1 MPDNEAICLAGL
13 RDTDRDRYL
22 AALLSPADKRA
33 GLVALY
39 GFNAEIARIRDAVR
53 EQLPGEVRLQYW
65 RDLVSG
71 VEHGETAANPLG
83 ALLLETIRRHDL
95 PVEAL
100 LRMLDARIFDLYDDP
115 IESRGMFE
123 GYAGDTASALIQLA
137 SLILAP
143 DEAANCAERA
153 GHAGVAQAVAG
164 SILLLP
170 RTNARGQLY
179 IPLEILK
186 AVGLDREGFLAGE
199 DRARISAAVE
209 AFAGLGREHLAKVR
223 RAGALPAAVMPAYL
237 PVALVGSVLDRA
249 VAKPARVLAEEIRA
263 PQWRRQLLLMWAMFR
278 RQV

>member
-1 MPDNEAICLAGL
+1 MSDNEAICLAGL

-22 AALLSPADKRA
+22 ATLLSPADKRA
-33 GLVALY
+33 GLTALY
-39 GFNAEIARIRDAVR
+39 GFNAELARIRDVVR
-53 EQLPGEVRLQYW
+53 EPLPGEVRLQYW

-71 VEHGETAANPLG
+71 VEHGETAGNPLG

-123 GYAGDTASALIQLA
+123 GYAGDTASALIQLS
-137 SLILAP
+137 SLVLAP
-143 DEAANCAERA
+143 EEAANCAERA

-164 SILLLP
+164 AILLLP
-170 RTNARGQLY
+170 RTRARGQLY
-179 IPLEILK
+179 IPVEILN

-199 DRARISAAVE
+199 DHPRMSAAVE

-223 RAGALPAAVMPAYL
+223 DGGALPAAIMPAYL
-237 PVALVGSVLDRA
+237 PVALVGPVLDRA
-249 VAKPARVLAEEIRA
+249 VRRPACVFEEEIRA
-263 PQWRRQLLLMWAMFR
+263 PQWRRQLLLMWAAVWR
-278 RQV
+278 RV

>member
-1 MPDNEAICLAGL
+1 MSDNEAICLAGL

-39 GFNAEIARIRDAVR
+39 GFNAELARIRDVVR
-53 EQLPGEVRLQYW
+53 EPLPGEVRLQYW

-71 VEHGETAANPLG
+71 VEHGETASNPLG

-123 GYAGDTASALIQLA
+123 GYAGDTASALIQLS
-137 SLILAP
+137 SLVLAP
-143 DEAANCAERA
+143 EEAANCAERA

-164 SILLLP
+164 AILLLP
-170 RTNARGQLY
+170 RTRARGQLY
-179 IPLEILK
+179 IPLEILN
-186 AVGLDREGFLAGE
+186 AVGLDRDGFLAGE
-199 DRARISAAVE
+199 DRARMSAAVE

-223 RAGALPAAVMPAYL
+223 SGGTLPAAVMPAYL
-237 PVALVGSVLDRA
+237 PVALVGRVLDRA
-249 VAKPARVLAEEIRA
+249 VRKPACVFEDEIRA
-263 PQWRRQLLLMWAMFR
+263 PQWRRQLLLMWATVR
-278 RQV
+278 RRV

>member
-39 GFNAEIARIRDAVR
+39 GFNAEIARIRDVVR
-53 EQLPGEVRLQYW
+53 EPLPGEVRLQYW

-83 ALLLETIRRHDL
+83 ALLVETIRHYDL
-95 PVEAL
+95 PAEAL
-100 LRMLDARIFDLYDDP
+100 LRMLDARVFDLYDDP
-115 IESRGMFE
+115 MESRGMFE

-137 SLILAP
+137 SLIVAP
-143 DEAANCAERA
+143 DEAAKCAERA

-170 RTNARGQLY
+170 RTRARGQLY

-186 AVGLDREGFLAGE
+186 AVGLNRESFLAGE
-199 DRARISAAVE
+199 DRTRISAAVE
-209 AFAGLGREHLAKVR
+209 AFAGLGREHLAKAR
-223 RAGALPAAVMPAYL
+223 DAGALPATIMPAYL
-237 PVALVGSVLDRA
+237 PVALVGGVLDRA
-249 VAKPARVLAEEIRA
+249 VTKPARVFEEEIRA
-263 PQWRRQLLLMWAMFR
+263 AQWRRQLLFMRAMFR
-278 RQV
+278 RRV

>member
-39 GFNAEIARIRDAVR
+39 GFNAEIARIRDVVR
-53 EQLPGEVRLQYW
+53 EPLPGEVRLQYW

-83 ALLLETIRRHDL
+83 ALLVETIRHYDL
-95 PVEAL
+95 PAEAL
-100 LRMLDARIFDLYDDP
+100 LRMLDARVFDLYDDP
-115 IESRGMFE
+115 MESRGMFE

-137 SLILAP
+137 SLIVAP
-143 DEAANCAERA
+143 DEAAKCAERA

-170 RTNARGQLY
+170 RTRARGQLY

-186 AVGLDREGFLAGE
+186 AVGLDRESFLAGE
-199 DRARISAAVE
+199 DRTRISAAVE
-209 AFAGLGREHLAKVR
+209 AFAGLGREHLAKAR
-223 RAGALPAAVMPAYL
+223 DAGALPATIMPAYL
-237 PVALVGSVLDRA
+237 PVALVGGVLDRA
-249 VAKPARVLAEEIRA
+249 VTKPARVFEEEIRA
-263 PQWRRQLLLMWAMFR
+263 AQWRRQLLFMRAMFR
-278 RQV
+278 RRV

>member
-22 AALLSPADKRA
+22 AALLSPVDKRA

-53 EQLPGEVRLQYW
+53 EPMSGEVRLQYW

-83 ALLLETIRRHDL
+83 ALLVETIRRYDL
-95 PVEAL
+95 PAEAL
-100 LRMLDARIFDLYDDP
+100 LQMLDARVFDLYDDP
-115 IESRGMFE
+115 MESRGMFE
-123 GYAGDTASALIQLA
+123 GYAGDTASAVIQLA
-137 SLILAP
+137 SLIVAP
-143 DEAANCAERA
+143 DEAAKCAERA

-170 RTNARGQLY
+170 RARARGQLY

-199 DRARISAAVE
+199 DRTRISAVVE
-209 AFAGLGREHLAKVR
+209 AFAGLGREHLAKAR
-223 RAGALPAAVMPAYL
+223 GAGALPATIMPAYL
-237 PVALVGSVLDRA
+237 SVALVGDVLDRA
-249 VAKPARVLAEEIRA
+249 VKEPARVFEEEIRA
-263 PQWRRQLLLMWAMFR
+263 AQWRRQLLLMRAMFR
-278 RQV
+278 RRV